1 MAKKKKIREE
11 FESVFKSGNDKK
23 IKTMLA
29 KYPWLLSEISTEMDD
44 QMLKQHQIIGAIGV
58 MEDELGGPVSIDKII
73 FCLNTDFNIK
83 KSQEEIKE
91 IITIIERSGLAK
103 KENNGWI
110 LSNEGGRICDTYLN
124 KNLEGIEF

>member
-23 IKTMLA
+23 IKIMLE
-29 KYPWLLSEISTEMDD
+29 KHPWLLSEISNEMDD

-58 MEDELGGPVSIDKII
+58 MEDELGGAVSMDKII

-83 KSQEEIKE
+83 KNAEEIQE
-91 IITIIERSGLAK
+91 IIAIIER
-103 KENNGWI
+103 
-110 LSNEGGRICDTYLN
+110 
-124 KNLEGIEF
+124 